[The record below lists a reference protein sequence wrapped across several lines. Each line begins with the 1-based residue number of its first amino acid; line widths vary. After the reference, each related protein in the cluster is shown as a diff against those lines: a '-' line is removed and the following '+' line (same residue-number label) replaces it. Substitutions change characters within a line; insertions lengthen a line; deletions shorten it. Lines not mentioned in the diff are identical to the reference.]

1 MRIRDWS
8 SDVCSS
14 DHQLC
19 RGASARRFVERAA
32 RKDRARDS
40 GGADTRERLTVELGA
55 RSYDILIGDGLLA
68 DIGAQVA
75 PLLNR
80 RRTMIVTDAHVAGP
94 YLDRVSATLVA
105 AGVSVSSLVLPA
117 GEGPTGWEGLARL
130 TRSAEPRGG
139 KGGFH
144 GGKSGR

>member
-1 MRIRDWS
+1 M
-8 SDVCSS
+8 
-14 DHQLC
+14 
-19 RGASARRFVERAA
+19 
-32 RKDRARDS
+32 
-40 GGADTRERLTVELGA
+40 ERLTVELGA

-105 AGVSVSSLVLPA
+105 EGVSVSSLVLQIGRA
-117 GEGPTGWEGLARL
+117 HVELQSLMRISYAVFCLKKKHKTYTYTTATQVHMHILHM
-130 TRSAEPRGG
+130 RSP
-139 KGGFH
+139 F
-144 GGKSGR
+144 SS

>member
-1 MRIRDWS
+1 M
-8 SDVCSS
+8 
-14 DHQLC
+14 
-19 RGASARRFVERAA
+19 
-32 RKDRARDS
+32 
-40 GGADTRERLTVELGA
+40 ERLTVELGA

-105 AGVSVSSLVLPA
+105 EGVSVSSLVLPA
-117 GEGPTGWEGLARL
+117 GEGTKSWEGLARL
-130 TRSAEPRGG
+130 TEWLTGEGVELGG
-139 KGGFH
+139 V
-144 GGKSGR
+144 GRAAWGERVGTYG

>member
-1 MRIRDWS
+1 M
-8 SDVCSS
+8 
-14 DHQLC
+14 
-19 RGASARRFVERAA
+19 
-32 RKDRARDS
+32 
-40 GGADTRERLTVELGA
+40 ERLTVELGA

-105 AGVSVSSLVLPA
+105 EGVSVSSLVLPA
-117 GEGPTGWEGLARL
+117 GEGPTSWAGLAGL
-130 TRSAEPRGG
+130 TEWLVGG
-139 KGGFH
+139 GVEKM
-144 GGKSGR
+144 GRASCREKVC

>member
-1 MRIRDWS
+1 M
-8 SDVCSS
+8 
-14 DHQLC
+14 
-19 RGASARRFVERAA
+19 
-32 RKDRARDS
+32 
-40 GGADTRERLTVELGA
+40 ERLTVELGA

-105 AGVSVSSLVLPA
+105 AVVSVSSLVLPA
-117 GEGPTGWEGLARL
+117 GEGTKSWAGVARL
-130 TRSAEPRGG
+130 NEWLNGIGGQRGDHAMRRGG
-139 KGGFH
+139 GV
-144 GGKSGR
+144 

>member
-1 MRIRDWS
+1 M
-8 SDVCSS
+8 
-14 DHQLC
+14 
-19 RGASARRFVERAA
+19 
-32 RKDRARDS
+32 
-40 GGADTRERLTVELGA
+40 ERLTVELGA

-105 AGVSVSSLVLPA
+105 EGVSVPSLVLPA
-117 GEGPTGWEGLARL
+117 GEGTKSWEGLAQIG
-130 TRSAEPRGG
+130 SASCRERGCQYG
-139 KGGFH
+139 
-144 GGKSGR
+144 